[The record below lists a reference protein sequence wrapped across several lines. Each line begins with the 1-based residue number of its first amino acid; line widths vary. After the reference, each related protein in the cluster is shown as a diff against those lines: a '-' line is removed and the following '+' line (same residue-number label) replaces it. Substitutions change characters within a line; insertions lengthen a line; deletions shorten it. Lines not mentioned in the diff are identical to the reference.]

1 MHTDG
6 SLAALFRAEVSTVFG
21 YFVLRCGSRQLAE
34 DLTSQTFMA
43 ASEHFAKGRG
53 SEVTPAWLQTVAS
66 RRLIDHWRSSGAQR
80 RRFDRLRALRSEERG
95 PAPPEPH
102 ADVLAALD
110 ALPERQRAVLVLRYL
125 EEFSV
130 REVAEALE
138 ITYKAAES
146 LLGRARLSF
155 IDAYEAVQ
163 RD

>member
-1 MHTDG
+1 MHTG
-6 SLAALFRAEVSTVFG
+6 SSLAELFRTEVSNVFG

-43 ASEHFAKGRG
+43 ASEHFASGRG
-53 SEVTPAWLQTVAS
+53 VEVTPAWLQTVAS
-66 RRLIDHWRSSGAQR
+66 RRLIDHWRSSGAQK
-80 RRFDRLRALRSEERG
+80 RRFDRLVALRSEHG
-95 PAPPEPH
+95 QQPPPDPH
-102 ADVLAALD
+102 ADVLEALD

-130 REVAEALE
+130 GEVAKALE

-155 IDAYEAVQ
+155 IVAYEEVKS
-163 RD
+163 D